1 MTSAIEKATNSIYR
15 EISLSKYEIVGKYY
29 QLPIKKIDNIFVSC
43 EFYNFITYL
52 GFRIEIFNTT
62 RINVINV
69 VNQDFITNITKNK
82 NYPISDEV
90 NTKFF
95 IEHILSELPHYKFN
109 KKTSQF
115 EVPDAVAITDINED
129 IYELF
134 KDVEN
139 IQLKIDTCPC
149 CLEPCNWKL
158 AHTCEHPICVPCF
171 QKLPSKDDDN
181 GNAQKTCPTCRGDC
195 IKIVDDDDDDD
206 DDDE

>member
-1 MTSAIEKATNSIYR
+1 MTSAIEKATNSIYK
-15 EISLSKYEIVGKYY
+15 EISLSKYEHGGYY

-43 EFYNFITYL
+43 EFYNCHEHYL

-62 RINVINV
+62 RINMCH
-69 VNQDFITNITKNK
+69 DFITNITKTTTAR
-82 NYPISDEV
+82 SDV
-90 NTKFF
+90 ANTKNF
-95 IEHILSELPHYKFN
+95 IKNILTELPHYKFN

-139 IQLKIDTCPC
+139 IQLKIVMCPC
-149 CLEPCNWKL
+149 CLEPCNWQI
-158 AHTCEHPICVPCF
+158 AYTCEHPICVPCF
-171 QKLPSKDDDN
+171 QKLPSKDDDD

-195 IKIVDDDDDDD
+195 IKIVDDDDDD
-206 DDDE
+206 E